1 MESTYNRM
9 KKFINNYCSD
19 YSQYANDAE
28 TMPKMDQYW
37 TPDFKAVAYFRRSS
51 GEYPVVYPS
60 RKDFQEFLIKT
71 HHVIKDSMNPVDF
84 IIDEKEKKVVIRVKI
99 VKTNNQTAE
108 KIEIDGMGCYQL
120 VEAKG
125 GNFMITRLDF
135 MWEAPE
141 TIKNLGK

>member
-1 MESTYNRM
+1 MESKYEKM
-9 KKFINNYCSD
+9 KNFITEYCSE
-19 YSQYANDAE
+19 YSKYANDAE
-28 TMPKMDQYW
+28 TMNKMDRYW

-71 HHVIKDSMNPVDF
+71 HQVIKDSMNPLDF
-84 IIDEKEKKVVIRVKI
+84 IIDEKAKKVVIRVKI
-99 VKTNNQTAE
+99 IKTNNQTGE

-120 VEAKG
+120 VEANDG
-125 GNFMITRLDF
+125 TFMISRLDF